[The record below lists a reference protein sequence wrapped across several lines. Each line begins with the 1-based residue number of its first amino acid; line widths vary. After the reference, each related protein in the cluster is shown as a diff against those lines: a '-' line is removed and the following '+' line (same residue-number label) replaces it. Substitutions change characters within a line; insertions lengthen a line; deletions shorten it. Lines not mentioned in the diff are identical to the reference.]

1 MTTLAGVL
9 LLFLFIVIELPIA
22 LAMMLSGAIGLWM
35 TGGMDAL
42 WGSLLTLPLSA
53 VASYEFVMVPMFILM
68 ANMILGS
75 GISKELFDIARIWT
89 GRTKAGL
96 AYATVIT
103 GAAFGAICGSSAAS
117 AATLSSTTIPGMVRE
132 GYDKRL
138 AAGVVG
144 ISGSLAMLIPPS
156 SAMIIYALLANLN
169 VAHMLIA
176 GVIPGILAALTIAL
190 TVRCLIFLNPQHAP
204 QSRSY
209 SIREKIAALRHA
221 WPFFVLFIAVTVTIY
236 TGVATPTEASG
247 IGAFVAFLLACWR
260 RMSWRSFCTAFTA
273 TVRASCMIGFIVLGA
288 QFFGQFLTLAQFTPN
303 LFRVIEQTQ
312 LSGTWIIF
320 ALVLLYLI
328 LGCFMELVAMLILTV
343 PIVSPLIVHLGY
355 DPVWF
360 AVITIMLGEIGVLTP
375 PLGINVFIISKYT
388 NISIVDGFRG
398 SIPHVLAHLLLIGL
412 LIVFPSLV
420 MWLPETM
427 R

>member
-1 MTTLAGVL
+1 
-9 LLFLFIVIELPIA
+9 
-22 LAMMLSGAIGLWM
+22 
-35 TGGMDAL
+35 
-42 WGSLLTLPLSA
+42 
-53 VASYEFVMVPMFILM
+53 
-68 ANMILGS
+68 
-75 GISKELFDIARIWT
+75 
-89 GRTKAGL
+89 
-96 AYATVIT
+96 
-103 GAAFGAICGSSAAS
+103 
-117 AATLSSTTIPGMVRE
+117 
-132 GYDKRL
+132 
-138 AAGVVG
+138 
-144 ISGSLAMLIPPS
+144 
-156 SAMIIYALLANLN
+156 MIIYALLANLN

-204 QSRSY
+204 QSSSY

-221 WPFFVLFIAVTVTIY
+221 WPFFLLFIAVTVTIY

-247 IGAFVAFLLACWR
+247 IGAFVAFLLAYWR
-260 RMSWRSFCTAFTA
+260 RMSWRSFCSAVTA

-312 LSGTWIIF
+312 LNGAWIIF

-427 R
+427 Q